1 MLFRMSW
8 ALSAVIPLVACSASA
23 IHGTVRDAA
32 TGQPIPGAT
41 VALTYPSPDLIGL
54 FGGGTKTETTT
65 TDATGRFRMTRDSG
79 VSLDVRT
86 ADGRQA
92 SADVCPRAPMTVHVG
107 GPYVRMRLTRFLV
120 LQASGTPDP
129 DDVSSSRRL
138 HASALGLMVQTL
150 RQGSSETLS
159 ISAEGGVAFVPGMGN
174 VPAAPPL
181 PYAKRLSITPGQ
193 HCGWIFVERDGR
205 IAAVIAARHPGE
217 LSTPSGY
224 SERSLMF
231 SELPR

>member
-1 MLFRMSW
+1 MTCALF
-8 ALSAVIPLVACSASA
+8 AVMPLVACSAGA
-23 IHGTVRDAA
+23 INGTVRDAA
-32 TGQPIPGAT
+32 TGQPVPGAT
-41 VALTYPSPDLIGL
+41 VVLRYSSPDLIGL
-54 FGGGTKTETTT
+54 FGGGSKTETTT
-65 TDATGRFRMTRDSG
+65 TDASGRFRMTRDSG

-92 SADVCPRAPMTVHVG
+92 SADVCARSPMTVYVG

-120 LQASGTPDP
+120 LHASGKPDP
-129 DDVSSSRRL
+129 DDVNGSQRL
-138 HASALGLMVQTL
+138 DASALGLMVQTL

-159 ISAEGGVAFVPGMGN
+159 MSADGGVAFVSGTGN

-193 HCGWIFVERDGR
+193 DCGWIFVERGGR

-224 SERSLMF
+224 RERSLMF